1 MGPAPD
7 WRRKVPAAEEG
18 TFVQVCWVRTAIA
31 TVLSAAF
38 ALPAQAQLLPATP
51 DVTGSRVRL
60 GPLWLNPSVS
70 LSNVGV
76 DTNLFNDP
84 EAERPR
90 RDLAVSLV
98 PQTELWMRAGRTWL
112 TGNVRQD
119 MIWFRDYRDEG
130 STNGTYRAGW
140 IVPMT
145 RISFLLDGQ
154 YLRAKERPGFEIDT
168 RALRREGAVTA
179 ALEIRALS
187 RTYVGGS
194 LERRDV
200 RFSTGSFFNGQDL
213 RQQLNRQRASGT
225 ISVRHAVTPMTSL
238 VVEGSSYRDQFT
250 LSPDRDAQSVHGSAG
265 IRFDPAALIKG
276 SVLVGWRRFSP
287 ASADIPDFTGTTVSA
302 SLSYVALAST
312 RVTLEGVRD
321 VEYSFDTAQP
331 YYLLSGLAGTLTQR
345 ILGPLDVQGRLGYR
359 TLAYRSRLAG
369 DAQPA
374 DRRDEVTTV
383 GGGIGYRA
391 GRDLR
396 FAFNVEQQRRTS
408 PLRQRSYDGFRYG
421 MSITLGS

>member
-1 MGPAPD
+1 M
-7 WRRKVPAAEEG
+7 KVCG
-18 TFVQVCWVRTAIA
+18 VRTALMI
-31 TVLSAAF
+31 VLSGAF
-38 ALPAQAQLLPATP
+38 ATTAHAQLLPATP
-51 DVTGSRVRL
+51 DVTGARVRL
-60 GPLWLNPSVS
+60 GPLWMNPSVS
-70 LSNVGV
+70 LSNIGV

-84 EAERPR
+84 EAEQPK
-90 RDLAVSLV
+90 RDLAIALA
-98 PQTELWMRAGRTWL
+98 PQTDLWMRAGRTWL

-140 IVPMT
+140 VVPMT
-145 RISFLLDGQ
+145 RMSLLVDGQ
-154 YLRAKERPGFEIDT
+154 YVRAKERPSFEIDT

-194 LERRDV
+194 VERRDV

-213 RQQLNRQRASGT
+213 QLQLNRQRTSGT
-225 ISVRHAVTPMTSL
+225 VSIRHAVTPMTSL
-238 VVEGSSYRDQFT
+238 VVEGSGYRDQFT
-250 LSPDRDAQSVHGSAG
+250 RSPDRDAQSMHGSAG

-276 SVLVGWRRFSP
+276 AVLVGWRRFSP
-287 ASADIPDFTGTTVSA
+287 ASADIPNFTGATVSA

-331 YYLLSGLAGTLTQR
+331 YYVLSGVGGTLTQR
-345 ILGPLDVQGRLGYR
+345 VLGPLDVQGRVGYR
-359 TLAYRSRLAG
+359 TLAYRTRLA
-369 DAQPA
+369 DDSLPPA
-374 DRRDEVTTV
+374 RRDQVTTI